1 MNTKIM
7 AACFAALFLANT
19 SYAQDKRVEWGL
31 RFGIGGTELYDMEA
45 LTDNFE
51 VDRGFLGEDEW
62 DDDHLTSLS
71 GGISLAVGVAGHWG
85 VETGAYYQRKGAK
98 LRRHYDLRT
107 APTPTATDY
116 MSHSTTEIKLH
127 YVRVPAMARYSRQ
140 IFSRPVRWEV
150 KLGPYFAYAFK
161 GEAEV
166 RYNERPQAATAAT
179 TPAPRT
185 LLNPN
190 APRGSYDLFE
200 DAAMTQALRSLDT
213 RASASGDVTYESRRL
228 DVGGT
233 VGGGITLW
241 RKLYV
246 GAQYDIGIT
255 SVMRIGG
262 IWQNNGADEQ
272 KLRNNT
278 MTFQVGYNF

>member
-1 MNTKIM
+1 MKTKAL
-7 AACFAALFLANT
+7 AAGFAALFLANV

-31 RFGIGGTELYDMEA
+31 RFGIGGTELYDLEA

-51 VDRGFLGEDEW
+51 VDRGLLGEDEW

-71 GGISLAVGVAGHWG
+71 GGISLAVRVAGHWG
-85 VETGAYYQRKGAK
+85 IETGAYYQRKGAK

-107 APTPTATDY
+107 SPTAPAATDY
-116 MSHSTTEIKLH
+116 TSHSTTEIKLH
-127 YVRVPAMARYSRQ
+127 YVRIPAMVRYSRQ
-140 IFSRPVRWEV
+140 IFSSPVVWEL

-161 GEAEV
+161 GEADV
-166 RYNERPQAATAAT
+166 RYNERPQQTAPVST
-179 TPAPRT
+179 TLTPRG

-190 APRGSYDLFE
+190 APRDSYDLFA
-200 DAAMTQALRSLDT
+200 DADMTQALRSFNT
-213 RASASGDVTYESRRL
+213 RASGDITYESRRL

-255 SVMRIGG
+255 SVMQIGG
-262 IWQNNGADEQ
+262 IWQNNGADKQ

>member
-1 MNTKIM
+1 MNTRTLAICV
-7 AACFAALFLANT
+7 AAFLLAHTT
-19 SYAQDKRVEWGL
+19 SAQDKRVEFGL

-51 VDRGFLGEDEW
+51 VDRGALGEDEW

-71 GGISLAVGVAGHWG
+71 GGVSLAVRLVGHWG
-85 VETGAYYQRKGAK
+85 IETGAYYQRKGAK
-98 LRRHYDLRT
+98 LRRHYDLRQSI
-107 APTPTATDY
+107 TPAATDY
-116 MSHSTTEIKLH
+116 VSHSTTEIKLH
-127 YVRVPAMARYSRQ
+127 YVRIPAMVRYSRQ
-140 IFSRPVRWEV
+140 IFSSPVGWEL

-166 RYNERPQAATAAT
+166 RYNERPQASTAAT
-179 TPAPRT
+179 TPAPRA

-200 DAAMTQALRSLDT
+200 DAAMTQALRSFNT
-213 RASASGDVTYESRRL
+213 RASGDITYENRRL

-241 RKLYV
+241 RRLYV

-255 SVMRIGG
+255 SVMQIGG
-262 IWQNNGADEQ
+262 IWQNNGADKQ

-278 MTFQVGYNF
+278 MTFQIGYNF